1 MFCSVIWLLLLDTS
15 ASSSSHGT
23 FSKRHFPSQRQRL
36 QKLQER
42 MLSDDLLAAVA
53 AEKEAELQQQQQQ
66 QQQSLPVEKGKHTT
80 FDDDDFV
87 DDIDSIC
94 EESRK
99 EG

>member
-1 MFCSVIWLLLLDTS
+1 
-15 ASSSSHGT
+15 
-23 FSKRHFPSQRQRL
+23 
-36 QKLQER
+36 